1 MGGAKGSEKMELR
14 VLRYFLAVAREENI
28 TAAAK
33 ALHVTQPTLSKQL
46 MELEGELGKKLFLR
60 GSRKITLTQE
70 GMFLQKRAQEMVDL
84 ADKTEAA
91 FQADEIAGGDVFIG
105 GGETEAMTYIAKAV
119 KQLQMQHQNIRF
131 HLYSGN
137 GEDIAQRLD
146 KGLIDFGLFVG
157 STDLKKYDYL
167 CLPTYDTWGLLL
179 RREDPLADKPWVTP
193 GDLAGI
199 PLICSRQALL
209 QNELAGWL
217 GRSPEVLEIVA
228 TYTLLYNATHLVR
241 EGVGAALCIR
251 GLVDTTD
258 ESALCFRP
266 LQPAI
271 TANLVIAWKKHQVF
285 SKAAKLF
292 LQRLQEALV

>member
-1 MGGAKGSEKMELR
+1 MELR

-46 MELEGELGKKLFLR
+46 MELEEELGKKLFLR
-60 GSRKITLTQE
+60 GSRKMTLTQE

-91 FQADEIAGGDVFIG
+91 FQADEIAGGDVYIG
-105 GGETEAMTYIAKAV
+105 GGETEAMAYIAKVV
-119 KQLQMQHQNIRF
+119 KHLQLEQKNIRF

-137 GEDIAQRLD
+137 GEDIAERLN
-146 KGLIDFGLFVG
+146 KGLIDFGLFIG
-157 STDLKKYDYL
+157 TADLQKYDYL
-167 CLPTYDTWGLLL
+167 RLPTYDTWGLLL
-179 RREDPLADKPWVTP
+179 RREDPLAGKPFITP
-193 GDLAGI
+193 KDLADI

-217 GRSPEVLEIVA
+217 GRSPEILDIVA
-228 TYTLLYNATHLVR
+228 TYNLLYNATHLVR

-251 GLVDTTD
+251 GLIDTTD

-266 LQPAI
+266 LRPAI
-271 TANLVIAWKKHQVF
+271 TANLVIAWKKQQIF
-285 SKAAKLF
+285 SKAARLF
-292 LQRLQEALV
+292 LERLQEALA